1 VSGDRIVLFESTVLD
16 LARGSLLRA
25 EEPVHLRPQSYEVL
39 LYLAEN
45 KGRLVGKN
53 ELLDAVWEGR
63 AVTDGSLGK
72 CIEEVREALGD
83 LGRRHLRNVRGRGYI
98 FDPEPLMD
106 GNGAPGSPRS
116 PVAEVTAPQPAGA
129 VADTAARRPP
139 LAAAR
144 RRRLMLP
151 AAAAV
156 LVLVAAGFLHSRSAG
171 RGATMTSVVVLPFTN
186 AANDPELEHLCDGLS
201 EGLINALSEL
211 RSLKVVAR
219 YSAFAYKARQPE
231 IDVVEVGRAL
241 GVEAVLIGRV
251 DQRDD
256 DLLVAVELIDA
267 HDRTRLWGEQYIR
280 GASDLQAVQREM
292 TRTVSEKL
300 RLHLSPAQEQRLDRQ
315 DTGNAQAYQFYL
327 NGLFHLRKGS
337 LANVSRALD
346 YYQQAVALDP
356 GFALAWVGVANAER
370 YFGGNSLL
378 DPEEP
383 IFRARVAV
391 ERALE
396 LDDTLAEAHVVLAGI
411 ERDAWNWAAAEREYR
426 KALELNPSLA
436 DAHAAYSNHLSLMGR
451 PDQALAEIRRAQDLD
466 PLRTDWRRREAWV
479 LLLAG
484 RKEAA
489 LQIERALAPE
499 LDANPYSS
507 GLMKAGTGRYEEA
520 VDLYRES
527 LATRG
532 ESTSTLCY
540 LGYALAQ
547 VGERGEAL
555 ALLDRLEITQ
565 QYVSPVELAVLY
577 AGVDDKEGALASL
590 EKAYAAHDLQIQTL
604 LVEPHLDGLRSD
616 PRFQDLL
623 RRVGLS

>member
-1 VSGDRIVLFESTVLD
+1 
-16 LARGSLLRA
+16 
-25 EEPVHLRPQSYEVL
+25 
-39 LYLAEN
+39 
-45 KGRLVGKN
+45 
-53 ELLDAVWEGR
+53 
-63 AVTDGSLGK
+63 
-72 CIEEVREALGD
+72 
-83 LGRRHLRNVRGRGYI
+83 
-98 FDPEPLMD
+98 
-106 GNGAPGSPRS
+106 
-116 PVAEVTAPQPAGA
+116 
-129 VADTAARRPP
+129 
-139 LAAAR
+139 
-144 RRRLMLP
+144 
-151 AAAAV
+151 
-156 LVLVAAGFLHSRSAG
+156 
-171 RGATMTSVVVLPFTN
+171 
-186 AANDPELEHLCDGLS
+186 
-201 EGLINALSEL
+201 
-211 RSLKVVAR
+211 
-219 YSAFAYKARQPE
+219 
-231 IDVVEVGRAL
+231 
-241 GVEAVLIGRV
+241 
-251 DQRDD
+251 
-256 DLLVAVELIDA
+256 
-267 HDRTRLWGEQYIR
+267 
-280 GASDLQAVQREM
+280 
-292 TRTVSEKL
+292 
-300 RLHLSPAQEQRLDRQ
+300 
-315 DTGNAQAYQFYL
+315 
-327 NGLFHLRKGS
+327 
-337 LANVSRALD
+337 
-346 YYQQAVALDP
+346 
-356 GFALAWVGVANAER
+356 
-370 YFGGNSLL
+370 
-378 DPEEP
+378 
-383 IFRARVAV
+383 
-391 ERALE
+391 
-396 LDDTLAEAHVVLAGI
+396 
-411 ERDAWNWAAAEREYR
+411 
-426 KALELNPSLA
+426 
-436 DAHAAYSNHLSLMGR
+436 MGR